1 MGLFESF
8 RDKGWNTYYSEL
20 HVGASVDLTL
30 VTVTYM
36 AVVLFITM
44 LMIVMGTRGQQVS
57 ANQCRPYVS
66 FFLLKVYEV

>member
-8 RDKGWNTYYSEL
+8 RDKGWNTYYTEM

-36 AVVLFITM
+36 AVVLFIAM
-44 LMIVMGTRGQQVS
+44 LMIVIGTRGQQV
-57 ANQCRPYVS
+57 Q
-66 FFLLKVYEV
+66 